1 MDMDSTGVAPLIF
14 YSYAHE
20 DEKHLKALRNSFS
33 LLKRE
38 GKIADWHDR
47 AILPGDTWQ
56 QAIERRLESARIIL
70 FLVSPDFIASDY
82 CWGTEVRCALERC
95 ERREAIVIPIIVR
108 PTDWH
113 SAPFGGLQAL
123 PTDGRPVTTWANRD
137 EAWADVT
144 AGIRAVI
151 DHL

>member
-1 MDMDSTGVAPLIF
+1 MDSTEGAPLIF

-20 DEKHLKALRNSFS
+20 DGKHLKALRSSLS

-47 AILPGDTWQ
+47 EILPGDPWQ
-56 QAIERRLESARIIL
+56 GAIERRLESARIIL
-70 FLVSPDFIASDY
+70 FLVSRDFTASDY
-82 CWGTEVRCALERC
+82 CWGTEVHRALERR
-95 ERREAIVIPIIVR
+95 ERKEAIVIPIIVR